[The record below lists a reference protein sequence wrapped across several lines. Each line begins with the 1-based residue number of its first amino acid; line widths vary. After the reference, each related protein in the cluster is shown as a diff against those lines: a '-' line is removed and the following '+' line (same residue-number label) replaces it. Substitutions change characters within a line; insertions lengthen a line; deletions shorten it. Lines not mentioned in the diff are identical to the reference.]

1 MVWYWLQQGIVVDR
15 SIKFHQLV
23 NKVYEKIGVD
33 RNLYEIEITHKV
45 AGETFNKMAPNQVP
59 NDPSYVPNED
69 IPQSGEG
76 IIGSNPT
83 PDDIVHESGNNE
95 LQECDKVVEEN
106 NDVIEN
112 DIVVGGGQIIPY
124 QHYDMFMG
132 NVAQCNREASQD
144 SGRHD
149 GSNLKV
155 GQHFVS
161 KDELSY
167 YLSIIA
173 INGRFEMRTT
183 KSNKSI
189 KEVRCVS
196 ENCLWRVRATKMKDS
211 HFFVIRQYHSLHSCS
226 LMNRNANHRQASSR
240 VIGSRVQGHFKNI
253 QVIAPPEDKTIGR
266 PRTNH
271 IASKG
276 EFLKKQYNCGA
287 CGQSGHNSQTC
298 PQVPSDGRSTTHV

>member
-1 MVWYWLQQGIVVDR
+1 MKGMDHIFICMDYNGEWKIVDNRIWEWFGTGCNKGFMVDR
-15 SIKFHQLV
+15 VSS
-23 NKVYEKIGVD
+23 
-33 RNLYEIEITHKV
+33 
-45 AGETFNKMAPNQVP
+45 ETFNKMAPSKICGDSDVE
-59 NDPSYVPNED
+59 DLLKEFYVPNED

-189 KEVRCVS
+189 KEVRCGS
-196 ENCLWRVRATKMKDS
+196 KNRLWRVRATKMKDS
-211 HFFVIRQYHSLHSCS
+211 HFFVIRQYHSLH
-226 LMNRNANHRQASSR
+226 
-240 VIGSRVQGHFKNI
+240 
-253 QVIAPPEDKTIGR
+253 
-266 PRTNH
+266 RT
-271 IASKG
+271 
-276 EFLKKQYNCGA
+276 L
-287 CGQSGHNSQTC
+287 
-298 PQVPSDGRSTTHV
+298 